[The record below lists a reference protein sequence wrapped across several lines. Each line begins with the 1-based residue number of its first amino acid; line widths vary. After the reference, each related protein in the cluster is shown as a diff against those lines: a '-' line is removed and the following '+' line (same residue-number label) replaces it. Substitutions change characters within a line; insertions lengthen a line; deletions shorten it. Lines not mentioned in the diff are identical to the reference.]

1 MDRIAVDV
9 VLLPDREMSERA
21 IAANARLVEKYD
33 SQIVLGK
40 DNCLPH
46 VSLAMGCINEQDV
59 QPIAQVLGTI
69 AGECPIGEL
78 TVTGIAATLNAKGQ
92 QVSSFILAQTVEL
105 RSLHENVMNRMQTY
119 FSYDVTPEMIH
130 GNEPVADSTLA
141 WIATFREKSSFGAF
155 FPHLTIGYGSVTEP
169 TVFPIRMKASKLALC
184 HLGNHC
190 TCRKVLTLIDY

>member
-1 MDRIAVDV
+1 
-9 VLLPDREMSERA
+9 MSERA